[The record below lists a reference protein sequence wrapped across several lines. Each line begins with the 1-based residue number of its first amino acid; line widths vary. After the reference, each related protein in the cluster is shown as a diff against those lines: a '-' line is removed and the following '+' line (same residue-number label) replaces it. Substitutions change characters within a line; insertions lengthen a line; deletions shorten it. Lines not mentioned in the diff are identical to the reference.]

1 MKSENNQLEK
11 QVEVL
16 STTTEDIKS
25 GETTLQQAIS
35 EKNKAFLQLRDGFD
49 EVIAQ
54 KDNVVNTLRAKLDE
68 LRADYL
74 QSKQEQSSGVN
85 EEEFAELAR
94 QVAETTK
101 QRDWLKGELE
111 RVIAEKEDLGG
122 SMRKRFDSIS
132 TGLREDLENA
142 FKDREDYENE
152 FEIHRLQLEQKV
164 KNQSDELSDLHNTVS
179 EKDRAIEEKSTLIS
193 MLEGRVEKAA
203 DILSKEKYFEN
214 LEQRLRESDQN
225 VSTLSKEKE
234 ELESKFDSLNHQ
246 YENMK
251 VELDL
256 AVAEKNQLKLS
267 GDGIVEEIQ
276 LKKAEE
282 FQNLRSTFETTMEEK
297 EKILSNLQK
306 KLTNYDAD
314 KDEEMRA
321 VKKALKDEFANIEG
335 GYQEKLTDLENQLQ
349 NLLNEKEEKVQQVML
364 TAEKDRTQQLAA
376 LQGDL
381 NTLLNAKEDKI
392 KSLSSQFANS
402 QQELTK
408 KEEEKTALQKAVQ
421 KLDEEK
427 GAATVQIDQ
436 LRSACQALQRSK
448 ESEIEQVI
456 INKGK
461 GLKDLRNEF
470 ESVFNEKNKIIE
482 DMRNKMKELR
492 KDVSNAHH
500 ETREKTENAREL
512 EQMMTEIETGKIEM
526 EAKTSLLSDTVDEL
540 KKELDSMKKEKTEQ
554 SKYIEQLMQENSNL
568 MSSLDVS
575 QHQQPSQI
583 AETDEQSGDSL
594 AHKQVLENIKGIVS
608 NVPGLNMNDSV
619 NDLHEDVRKLVQML
633 DEAQNQEEVNSNA
646 SPVIETPSN
655 DEDSK
660 EEAGL
665 KSDVLT
671 LQRRLT
677 QMQNEVMTLTAEK
690 ENSESIVHE
699 KYEDIL
705 GNLREDL
712 TQARQGYHSLQEEN
726 FALKNQLDVFT
737 NVDAKR
743 MQSSPV
749 SKQRPQFMSELPP
762 LPIMPPKVKSILPE
776 ELQQS
781 FAAPQ
786 DSFLEQSFDTSP
798 IKDNVR
804 LEFIE
809 PVVTAVQESELEAS
823 NVDDPK
829 TSTGDSSH
837 KNVVKLKKLCRKYKD
852 NLHESQEE
860 NTALQKELGT
870 AKHNLRAAV
879 EHTNQEKMRYEREI
893 QTLREEIDGLVV
905 DKSSLV
911 DHFKSRNEED
921 AAENRQ
927 NLFDLQ
933 ADHQRKIQ
941 LLNDKMDGCL
951 HELNTRDSVIEQQLL
966 EKADGDRHSKQLEDL
981 LQQRDAEVQQLS
993 ENTCNLQTSYEE
1005 QSRVLA
1011 GKDSTIENLQNE
1023 IADLS
1028 KSLDHLKDEMK
1039 PKDTCSVQLDNPR
1052 FDEYVI
1058 ESYRKDNSE
1067 YKSQVMEMM
1076 SEREQAMETLNIL
1089 TQRAENLESHIEK
1102 LNAEKLM
1109 SESSVKSLRD
1119 DVSGFVKEKEDIVK
1133 QWKNRLQQ
1141 SEVDHMR
1148 TEHDLRSEIETL
1160 TNELAAA
1167 HGQISLL
1174 DDSVQDQKEQLQQFE
1189 ARGQA
1194 QGDSLTDL
1202 ALNLSK
1208 SNKEC
1213 DKLQKTLE
1221 ASRME
1226 VVALNK
1232 RIENKNEELVA
1243 ALDRSKEH
1251 ESVFQKN
1258 KETIESQTLQLS
1270 QLSRDNE
1277 SLRNHVDSLK
1287 NEKEELENRL
1297 RREVQQAYD
1306 DLASQN
1312 SKLRTET
1319 FNKEKSLQDL
1329 RRELGTL
1336 VREKEFL
1343 QTAMRGQLA
1352 TSGATSSNDTEYLR
1366 FQVQQL
1372 RREKDET
1379 NDNFDKMTDDMR
1391 AKLEDTSKEKDA
1403 VSLRMATLRA
1413 MLEQEVKDHEK
1424 TKFLKEQLS
1433 NSRGVSLDKLKLSV
1447 TGMKDNLRSLKKDM
1461 DTNMTG
1467 IRGACQEFVLNI
1479 APTML
1484 KAQQQQQQPT
1494 QQSLDTST
1502 TTQQQVGNEET
1513 GLLKLQL
1520 GDKKKQL
1527 DEAWAKIKGLQT
1539 SNRIADSRLRDLVE
1553 VLQEL
1558 GSIQTVQ
1565 VCICCEYFIRILYE
1579 VNFPGSRDLY
1589 EDIVA

>member
-1 MKSENNQLEK
+1 MVCILEDCFYY
-11 QVEVL
+11 EF
-16 STTTEDIKS
+16 
-25 GETTLQQAIS
+25 TLKI
-35 EKNKAFLQLRDGFD
+35 
-49 EVIAQ
+49 
-54 KDNVVNTLRAKLDE
+54 DNVVNTLRTKLDE
-68 LRADYL
+68 LRADYVR
-74 QSKQEQSSGVN
+74 SKDKKQEELSKVN
-85 EEEFAELAR
+85 EEQLAESAR
-94 QVAETTK
+94 QVTETTK
-101 QRDWLKGELE
+101 QRDWLKEELE

-122 SMRKRFDSIS
+122 TMRKRFDSIS

-164 KNQSDELSDLHNTVS
+164 KNQSDELSDLHNALS
-179 EKDRAIEEKSTLIS
+179 EKDQSIGEKSTLIS

-214 LEQRLRESDQN
+214 LEQRLRDSDQN

-234 ELESKFDSLNHQ
+234 ELENKLDSVNHQ
-246 YENMK
+246 YENIK

-267 GDGIVEEIQ
+267 GDGVVEEIQ

-282 FQNLRSTFETTMEEK
+282 FQKLRSTFETTIEEK

-306 KLTNYDAD
+306 KLTNFDAD
-314 KDEEMRA
+314 KDEEIKA
-321 VKKALKDEFANIEG
+321 AKKALKDEFTNIEVD
-335 GYQEKLTDLENQLQ
+335 YQGKLMELENQLQ
-349 NLLNEKEEKVQQVML
+349 NLLNEKEEKVNQVML

-392 KSLSSQFANS
+392 KSLTGQFADS
-402 QQELTK
+402 QQALTK
-408 KEEEKTALQKAVQ
+408 KEEENTALQGAVR
-421 KLDEEK
+421 KLDQDK
-427 GAATVQIDQ
+427 VATAAQIEQ

-470 ESVFNEKNKIIE
+470 ETVFNEKNKIIE

-500 ETREKTENAREL
+500 ETREKVENAREL

-526 EAKTSLLSDTVDEL
+526 EAKTSLLSDTVEEL
-540 KKELDSMKKEKTEQ
+540 KKELEFARKEKIDQ
-554 SKYIEQLMQENSNL
+554 SKYNEELMKENSNL
-568 MSSLDVS
+568 MSSLDA
-575 QHQQPSQI
+575 QQQQPQQPSKVP
-583 AETDEQSGDSL
+583 ETEEQLDTL
-594 AHKQVLENIKGIVS
+594 NHKQVLENIKDIVS
-608 NVPGLNMNDSV
+608 NVPGLEVSDSV
-619 NDLHEDVRKLVQML
+619 VNLHENIRKLVLLL
-633 DEAQNQEEVNSNA
+633 DKAQQQDEETNS
-646 SPVIETPSN
+646 SHVVEIPSN
-655 DEDSK
+655 DDESK

-671 LQRRLT
+671 LQRRLA
-677 QMQNEVMTLTAEK
+677 QMQSEVMSLTSEK
-690 ENSESIVHE
+690 ENAESIVRE

-712 TQARQGYHSLQEEN
+712 TQSRQGYRSLQEEN

-743 MQSSPV
+743 LQSSPV
-749 SKQRPQFMSELPP
+749 SKLRPQFMADLPP

-781 FAAPQ
+781 FSAPQ
-786 DSFLEQSFDTSP
+786 DSFLEQSFDSSP

-809 PVVTAVQESELEAS
+809 PVVTAVQESESEQS
-823 NVDDPK
+823 NVVDDPK
-829 TSTGDSSH
+829 TSTTDSSH

-860 NTALQKELGT
+860 NTMLQKELET
-870 AKHNLRAAV
+870 AKHNIKSAV
-879 EHTNQEKMRYEREI
+879 EHTNQEKVRYEREI

-905 DKSSLV
+905 DKSSV
-911 DHFKSRNEED
+911 VGHFKTRNEEE
-921 AAENRQ
+921 AAEHRQ
-927 NLFDLQ
+927 KLFDLQ
-933 ADHQRKIQ
+933 ANHQSEIQ
-941 LLNDKMDGCL
+941 LLNDKVDGCL

-966 EKADGDRHSKQLEDL
+966 EKANGDRHCEQLENIL
-981 LQQRDAEVQQLS
+981 RQRDVEVQRLS
-993 ENTCNLQTSYEE
+993 EHNRNLQASYEE
-1005 QSRVLA
+1005 QSLVLTD
-1011 GKDSTIENLQNE
+1011 KDSTIENLHNE
-1023 IADLS
+1023 ITS
-1028 KSLDHLKDEMK
+1028 VSSSLDRLKDEMK

-1067 YKSQVMEMM
+1067 YKNQVIEMI
-1076 SEREQAMETLNIL
+1076 SEREQAMETLNNL

-1119 DVSGFVKEKEDIVK
+1119 DVSGFVEEKEEIVK
-1133 QWKNRLQQ
+1133 QWRNRLQQ
-1141 SEVDHMR
+1141 TEADHMKSER
-1148 TEHDLRSEIETL
+1148 DLKSEIETL

-1167 HGQISLL
+1167 HTQINLL
-1174 DDSVQDQKEQLQQFE
+1174 DDSVQDKQEQLHQFE

-1208 SNKEC
+1208 STKER
-1213 DKLQKTLE
+1213 DQLQKNLE
-1221 ASRME
+1221 TSRME

-1232 RIENKNEELVA
+1232 RLENKNEELSA
-1243 ALDRSKEH
+1243 AANRSKDQEL
-1251 ESVFQKN
+1251 SLQKN
-1258 KETIESQTLQLS
+1258 KETIEFQSLEVS
-1270 QLSRDNE
+1270 KLSRNAE
-1277 SLRNHVDSLK
+1277 GLRGEVDTLK
-1287 NEKEELENRL
+1287 KEKEELESRL

-1306 DLASQN
+1306 DLAAQN

-1372 RREKDET
+1372 RREKDESS
-1379 NDNFDKMTDDMR
+1379 DNFDKMTENMR
-1391 AKLEDTSKEKDA
+1391 VKLEDTSKEKDA
-1403 VSLRMATLRA
+1403 VALRMATLRA

-1424 TKFLKEQLS
+1424 TKFFKEQLS
-1433 NSRGVSLDKLKLSV
+1433 HSRGVSLDKLKLSV

-1467 IRGACQEFVLNI
+1467 IRGACQEFVLNL

-1484 KAQQQQQQPT
+1484 NAQQQQQ
-1494 QQSLDTST
+1494 SLNTST
-1502 TTQQQVGNEET
+1502 TPQQQQNQVGNEES

-1520 GDKKKQL
+1520 DDKKKQL

-1553 VLQEL
+1553 VLQEI

-1565 VCICCEYFIRILYE
+1565 VLDCTFFL
-1579 VNFPGSRDLY
+1579 
-1589 EDIVA
+1589 